1 MDARTGRTNSRCQV
15 ARRRH
20 AVRLSRAVPQR
31 GPTDEITIAS
41 ATEARETARRFVAH
55 FSTRIDPKAL
65 Q

>member
-1 MDARTGRTNSRCQV
+1 MDARTGRMNSRCQV

-20 AVRLSRAVPQR
+20 AVRLSHAVPQR

-41 ATEARETARRFVAH
+41 ATEALETARFVAH